1 VIAARQI
8 LPLVLALSA
17 GVKPMSTSQTK
28 EIRVSLEQPKVVL
41 GGPIALDAAYVNRS
55 SQKLTFRDP
64 AKTWEVMLSIKLPD
78 GSDQRAH
85 FGRIIRSNAGAVSR
99 QIVEDAEDVELA
111 PGATHQFTEDLWQR
125 WPALIRPGRSVLRV
139 VDRTSDRETITS
151 NAIELFVAFTEESVP
166 RLVRVARD
174 EKGPTETRQVAIE
187 WLARLRPGFSLA
199 LDHPTPEQV
208 RANQATLDDFS
219 AWWDA
224 NKTSKRSAD
233 AIAQI
238 NREG

>member
-1 VIAARQI
+1 
-8 LPLVLALSA
+8 
-17 GVKPMSTSQTK
+17 
-28 EIRVSLEQPKVVL
+28 
-41 GGPIALDAAYVNRS
+41 
-55 SQKLTFRDP
+55 
-64 AKTWEVMLSIKLPD
+64 MLSIKLPD

-166 RLVRVARD
+166 RLVQVARD